1 MKRPFSY
8 MVSMLL
14 SAAAPCV
21 FETVFFGWCCDT
33 HGACFA
39 VGSTVAVTM
48 MKIYDVLVLS
58 IAWKKSR
65 EAAGK

>member
-1 MKRPFSY
+1 

-14 SAAAPCV
+14 SAAAPWV
-21 FETVFFGWCCDT
+21 FETVFFDWCFDT
-33 HGACFA
+33 HGVCAA

-65 EAAGK
+65 EASGK